1 MGMGSDASDM
11 AKRLARIQNTL
22 RKELLEELQS
32 NEADIENVFD
42 PYSYSPI
49 AHEIREKY
57 LSRLCA
63 LQAIIQELAH
73 FNQARRHPPVKL
85 MSVRASDSNKLVEL
99 VNKKLER
106 LNGARVI
113 DVKCMQNKDDNHWV
127 AVITYVANPFT
138 ETHDE
143 TAAWM

>member
-1 MGMGSDASDM
+1 MASDAADM
-11 AKRLARIQNTL
+11 AKRLTRIQTRL
-22 RKELLEELQS
+22 REELLEELQS

-49 AHEIREKY
+49 AHELREKY
-57 LSRLCA
+57 LSRLYA

-73 FNQARRHPPVKL
+73 FNQGQRRPPVKL
-85 MSVRASDSNKLVEL
+85 MSVCASDSNKLVEL

-106 LNGARVI
+106 LNGARLM
-113 DVKCMQNKDDNHWV
+113 DVKFMQNKHDDHWA
-127 AVITYVANPFT
+127 AVITYVASPFT

>member
-1 MGMGSDASDM
+1 MGSNASDM
-11 AKRLARIQNTL
+11 AKRLARIQGRL

-42 PYSYSPI
+42 PYSYSPV
-49 AHEIREKY
+49 AHEIKEKY
-57 LSRLCA
+57 LSRLYT

-73 FNQARRHPPVKL
+73 FNQGRRHPPVQL
-85 MSVRASDSNKLVEL
+85 ASVRASDSASLVDL

-106 LNGARVI
+106 LNGARII
-113 DVKCMQNKDDNHWV
+113 DVKFMQNKQDDHWV
-127 AVITYVANPFT
+127 AVITYVATPFM